1 MSSVASTLTGYSKV
15 FSERVVRILCVND
28 RHGRFNQGPG
38 LWSPFR
44 KLWFSPALGSH
55 VQPAHS
61 SPSHYRSL
69 SSSCVLSVVVFSVQ
83 SWVLA
88 PQWVTGHYEQTLI
101 SSVLNT
107 ADDCSLFKSIIY
119 HPGLYWPLWLLA
131 TSLFRL
137 PSHHSLYQTHL
148 FVAGKIWPLFPLL
161 SLAREAVKHSHTYA
175 LRPCFPRMG

>member
-1 MSSVASTLTGYSKV
+1 MPFKITYYTENLLRIYQKHIKSCFPEEPSNTSSQLMMLSHARVRGQLHGLPLFEQLLLRLLVWGPLFKTRMSSVASTLTGYSKV

-88 PQWVTGHYEQTLI
+88 PQ
-101 SSVLNT
+101 
-107 ADDCSLFKSIIY
+107 
-119 HPGLYWPLWLLA
+119 
-131 TSLFRL
+131 
-137 PSHHSLYQTHL
+137 
-148 FVAGKIWPLFPLL
+148 
-161 SLAREAVKHSHTYA
+161 
-175 LRPCFPRMG
+175 